1 MEAKETSWFE
11 TSEMLAEFLASTSL
25 LFDSW
30 RLCNSTYTNT
40 TTVVPGSFAIELVGD
55 VGYVCFSAIAA
66 GLNLNENQLMGIDKS
81 LFSSL
86 KGEDEDSPMVHAG
99 FLHLFLSVYNDA
111 EFQNK
116 MLRLMEKCKA
126 IIFTGHSIGGA
137 IASLAALWLMSLPTH
152 HSAMSITFGSPLLGN
167 ESLSKAI
174 LRERWGGNFINVVSK
189 HDIVPRLLFAP
200 LTMVGAQLNNL
211 LQLWHLSMTSPQFGH
226 LASQLSDN
234 DEIREFHRYILAH
247 VTAAATTTTTSQD
260 ESMRSLYRPF
270 GSYLFCS
277 IEGAICVDNTS
288 AVVNMLYLMFT
299 DSSANSSIDDH
310 LRYGEVVTR
319 VSQQFLTKGF
329 TQGVHI
335 SDDSSY
341 EVGLSSALNAAG
353 LGSQVHIELHGSVA
367 QQARKCLMEAREM
380 SCEQN
385 INSGDLTILLAK
397 RTPLRAQIEW
407 YKACCDDSDDQ
418 MGYYDSFKLRRAKRD
433 CKVNLNRMKLGNFWD
448 KVIEMVETNKL
459 PHDFHMRGKW
469 VNASQFYKLLVEPL
483 DIAEY
488 YRSGMHRTKGHYL
501 EHGRERRYEIFDK
514 WWRERKVPAEESY
527 KRDKYAGLTQDSCF
541 WARVEE
547 ASEWVKNART
557 QNDPHKLAQLWE
569 NIDRFETY
577 ARRLVDSKEVSKDVV
592 APHSSYT
599 MWVEELK
606 ELKSQSMQ
614 MSPRFPGYLG
624 GEGSLSSIL

>member
-11 TSEMLAEFLASTSL
+11 TSEMLAEFLASTPL
-25 LFDSW
+25 LLELW
-30 RLCNSTYTNT
+30 RLCNSTTS
-40 TTVVPGSFAIELVGD
+40 VVPGSFAIELVGD
-55 VGYVCFSAIAA
+55 VGFVCFSAIRNDQAA
-66 GLNLNENQLMGIDKS
+66 GLNFSENQLVEIDKRV
-81 LFSSL
+81 FSYL

-99 FLHLFLSVYNDA
+99 FLHLFLSVYNNI

-116 MLRLMEKCKA
+116 MLGLMEKCKA

-137 IASLAALWLMSLPTH
+137 IASLAALWLMSLSTH
-152 HSAMSITFGSPLLGN
+152 HSVMSITFGSPLLGN

-174 LRERWGGNFINVVSK
+174 LRERWGGNFMNVVSK

-200 LTMVGAQLNNL
+200 LAMVGTQLNNL
-211 LQLWHLSMTSPQFGH
+211 LQLWLLSMTSPQFGH
-226 LASQLSDN
+226 IASQVSDN
-234 DEIREFHRYILAH
+234 NEIHEFHRYILDH
-247 VTAAATTTTTSQD
+247 VTAAATTTQD
-260 ESMRSLYRPF
+260 ESMKSLYRPF

-277 IEGAICVDNTS
+277 RGGAICVDNTV

-310 LRYGEVVTR
+310 LHYGEVVMR
-319 VSQQFLTKGF
+319 VSQQFLRKAGV
-329 TQGVHI
+329 TQGIHL
-335 SDDSSY
+335 SDSSY
-341 EVGLSSALNAAG
+341 EVGLSSALDASG
-353 LGSQVHIELHGSVA
+353 LGSQVHTDLVA
-367 QQARKCLMEAREM
+367 QQARNCLMEAREM
-380 SCEQN
+380 GCEQN
-385 INSGDLTILLAK
+385 MNSGNLTIRLAK
-397 RTPLRAQIEW
+397 ITPLRAQIEW
-407 YKACCDDSDDQ
+407 YKTCCDDSDDQ

-433 CKVNLNRMKLGNFWD
+433 CKVNLNRVRLGKFWNQ
-448 KVIEMVETNKL
+448 VIDMVETNKL

-483 DIAEY
+483 DIADY
-488 YRSGMHRTKGHYL
+488 YRSGMHRTKSHYL
-501 EHGRERRYEIFDK
+501 KHGREKRYEIFDK
-514 WWRERKVPAEESY
+514 WWRERKVPAEENY
-527 KRDKYAGLTQDSCF
+527 KRNKYAGLTQDSCF

-569 NIDRFETY
+569 NIDQFETY

-592 APHSSYT
+592 APHSSYS

-624 GEGSLSSIL
+624 GEGNLSSIL